1 MDDDDRI
8 KGSEIECRSCR
19 FSTAN
24 VGDFCAGRTALLP
37 GSRDA
42 ALCSQVRPRDNEFR
56 EAVLRSRGVVI
67 EGTTYSL
74 AEPFAHFGTQHTAA
88 ANCRSLR
95 ELGNLRVWLKDND
108 SLFEEISEEYHS
120 MVQNNLCE
128 AEFATYGKE
137 KLFKNEPRRFEI
149 PEDRKWRTERMI
161 ELVAKPSPRER
172 WEAPPVLDS
181 SGSHRDNKFDI
192 RPDCSYWLSLQAFN
206 KDFVMCDRVT
216 CPYFTVEFKRY
227 VIG

>member
-1 MDDDDRI
+1 M
-8 KGSEIECRSCR
+8 IELRGAKLNARSCR

-42 ALCSQVRPRDNEFR
+42 ALCSQVGARDNEFR
-56 EAVLRSRGVVI
+56 EAVLRSRGIVI

-108 SLFEEISEEYHS
+108 SLFEEISEEYDC
-120 MVQNNLCE
+120 MVQNNLFE

-137 KLFKNEPRRFEI
+137 KLSKNEPRR
-149 PEDRKWRTERMI
+149 
-161 ELVAKPSPRER
+161 
-172 WEAPPVLDS
+172 
-181 SGSHRDNKFDI
+181 
-192 RPDCSYWLSLQAFN
+192 
-206 KDFVMCDRVT
+206 
-216 CPYFTVEFKRY
+216 
-227 VIG
+227 